1 MPECSILTISLPPGH
16 CRMEAGSRGLVGV
29 AFCTPDEA
37 YEGSSGLSGAAG
49 ELLEEA
55 GRQLRAYFDG
65 RLREF
70 ELPLDLSGRTEFQ
83 RRVLQGCLGIG
94 YGELL
99 TYGELAWRSGY
110 PGAARAVGQVMAT
123 NRLALVIPCHRV
135 VGSGGRLTGYGYGLE
150 LKRRLLE
157 MERTQAG
164 WEAIGDP
171 SNGVG
176 LAAGR
181 R

>member
-1 MPECSILTISLPPGH
+1 MPDCSNLTISLPP
-16 CRMEAGSRGLVGV
+16 CRCRIAAGARGLVSV
-29 AFCTPDEA
+29 RFCDPGEA
-37 YEGSSGLSGAAG
+37 CEGSSGLSGAAG
-49 ELLEEA
+49 ELLAEA
-55 GRQLRAYFDG
+55 GRQLEAYFEG

-70 ELPLDLSGRTEFQ
+70 DLPLDLTGRTEFQ
-83 RRVLQGCLGIG
+83 RRVLESCLQIG

-150 LKRRLLE
+150 VKRRLLE

-164 WEAIGDP
+164 WEATGAPD
-171 SNGVG
+171 SGVG